1 MPSRSAP
8 LGPIFLAL
16 SFALHGV
23 GLAVAVAPRS
33 HAPTVPAPP
42 ASRGAATGDTFE
54 LPTDDLLEDQ
64 PATPGGEAR
73 DTAASLSPSR
83 EPSSPPHDPHGAG
96 AVARRAAA
104 ARPSSSSVSPSE
116 SGDGAHASSARFGA
130 VGERGAAPLAATF
143 TRGFPQA
150 ASADPIWLS
159 VPFGSA
165 GSAIVDLTLSE
176 DGTLTDS
183 RTRGSPSPA
192 LREGIRR
199 TLALLRA
206 RSFVAEGEVTHL
218 RVTATV
224 SPDQVHDGL
233 HGDTFALGAAF
244 DGGEGSGF
252 FSLNVGRRIDIR
264 VKAVR

>member
-1 MPSRSAP
+1 M
-8 LGPIFLAL
+8 
-16 SFALHGV
+16 
-23 GLAVAVAPRS
+23 
-33 HAPTVPAPP
+33 
-42 ASRGAATGDTFE
+42 
-54 LPTDDLLEDQ
+54 
-64 PATPGGEAR
+64 
-73 DTAASLSPSR
+73 
-83 EPSSPPHDPHGAG
+83 
-96 AVARRAAA
+96 
-104 ARPSSSSVSPSE
+104 
-116 SGDGAHASSARFGA
+116 
-130 VGERGAAPLAATF
+130 AATF
-143 TRGFPQA
+143 THGFPQA
-150 ASADPIWLS
+150 ASADAMWLS

-176 DGTLTDS
+176 DGVLTDA

-206 RSFVAEGEVTHL
+206 RSFVAEGAVTHL

-233 HGDTFALGAAF
+233 HGDTFALGWAF